1 SPDGLSGG
9 GAWRAG
15 ADLRLPGPGLVLLLL
30 LLLPGPAGAWYKHV
44 ASPRYHTVGRASG
57 LLMGVRRSP
66 YLWRREEA
74 GPELRGGPLP
84 PAPSRWLRSP
94 WQEPPRPDGRQPLE
108 RLPGRAGTAGA
119 FRPPCLP
126 PEAAWAGLALQ
137 RALRK
142 QTPPDGQPERFPD
155 R

>member
-1 SPDGLSGG
+1 MASG
-9 GAWRAG
+9 RR
-15 ADLRLPGPGLVLLLL
+15 RLPGPGLVLLLLLL

-74 GPELRGGPLP
+74 GPEPRGSPLS
-84 PAPSRWLRSP
+84 PAPPRWLRPPRQP
-94 WQEPPRPDGRQPLE
+94 WQEPPRPDGHQPLE

-119 FRPPCLP
+119 FHPPC
-126 PEAAWAGLALQ
+126 
-137 RALRK
+137 
-142 QTPPDGQPERFPD
+142 
-155 R
+155 